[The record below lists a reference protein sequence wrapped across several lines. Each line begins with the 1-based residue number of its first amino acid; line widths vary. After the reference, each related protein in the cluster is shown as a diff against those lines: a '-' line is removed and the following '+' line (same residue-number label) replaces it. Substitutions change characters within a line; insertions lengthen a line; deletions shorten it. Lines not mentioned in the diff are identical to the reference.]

1 MCFHIHLQHMHVE
14 AAHARLDA
22 MQFRFSSARHP
33 LCTPAQRRFALD
45 GYARWLADTEPV
57 ASVTHWLPCKTV
69 CLCHLPGDGSG
80 VVHGWSGSGT
90 GMERYGTVSG
100 TKRPTP
106 AQHCHCSASLS
117 NSESAG
123 GCSKQFLDCK
133 LAAAK
138 RISSIIQRSSATAG
152 SNYQSYRRKPATG

>member
-1 MCFHIHLQHMHVE
+1 MCCHIHLKHMHAE
-14 AAHARLDA
+14 AAHARC
-22 MQFRFSSARHP
+22 RSFSLLICTTSFLYACSTQVCLGWLVHAR
-33 LCTPAQRRFALD
+33 R
-45 GYARWLADTEPV
+45 LADTEPV

-90 GMERYGTVSG
+90 GMERYGTGSG

-117 NSESAG
+117 NSE
-123 GCSKQFLDCK
+123 
-133 LAAAK
+133 
-138 RISSIIQRSSATAG
+138 ISGG
-152 SNYQSYRRKPATG
+152 SNAASNS